1 MNQKKVSNTDVML
14 RGQLLVNLPSIIIM
28 ILCIIMLGEIFEMD
42 HRESVL
48 ISIIPGWIYWSISV
62 KKWIKWSLK
71 NNVDRNTL
79 YKIGKNGLLIWNR
92 ENIDEVADNK
102 HKPWF

>member
-1 MNQKKVSNTDVML
+1 MNSKEISNADIML
-14 RGQLLVNLPSIIIM
+14 RGQLLVNLPAILIMMISII
-28 ILCIIMLGEIFEMD
+28 LLGEIFELGY
-42 HRESVL
+42 RESVL
-48 ISIIPGWIYWSISV
+48 ISIIPGWIYWSFSI

-71 NNVDRNTL
+71 NNVDRDRL
-79 YKIGKNGLLIWNR
+79 YKIGRNGLLIWNK